1 MLQTLKNSRL
11 AVFSLRISGVISPN
25 TLKQVNT
32 QLNRFSLYRPAALAV
47 VVNSPGGAAASSH
60 LLAKRLQAYAQHH
73 AVPMYGFAEG
83 LAASGG
89 YMVLSACKE
98 IYINPGSLVGSV
110 GARMDLL
117 SLKQLALK
125 YGIERRTWASSPQDV
140 HLRVDLLGELSPE
153 TKKWLSGLLEDTH
166 QDFKREVQTA
176 RSSRMPSVKPDDAVL
191 NGEVYVGQKAIDMG
205 LADKIGEPEEVLAQL
220 FPKLKVVD
228 LSRPR
233 RWEKAG
239 SWAKMALRSASS

>member
-60 LLAKRLQAYAQHH
+60 LLAKRLQAYAQQH

-239 SWAKMALRSASS
+239 SWAKMALSSASS